1 MEKNN
6 KNRQNLT
13 LKGLGS
19 FAALARF
26 APAQAPKGLKSA
38 GDLTPL
44 LAFGLAA
51 CGGGGG
57 SSSSSPP
64 SNPPPPLVLP
74 DDVPLALYE
83 NHPTNKAV
91 YDATPQGQ
99 SAAEIDL
106 PADTADNNLF
116 RLSDDGRIW
125 WSASPDY
132 EAETDSDG
140 DGVYIIRINHP
151 HNAQGHTEIE
161 VTVQDV
167 EREISFE
174 QRENGENNATIYNF
188 RFEDVE
194 AVLPENEF
202 VQHILAGRIFSMPEQ
217 GTLILT
223 WSLATP
229 NSPDYGGEIPRG
241 EVTNTQQAIDK
252 YRENI
257 VRALS
262 EFERHT
268 NIKFVEVLESDNSIG
283 DIRFNILKNN
293 SGG

>member
-1 MEKNN
+1 M
-6 KNRQNLT
+6 
-13 LKGLGS
+13 
-19 FAALARF
+19 
-26 APAQAPKGLKSA
+26 
-38 GDLTPL
+38 
-44 LAFGLAA
+44 
-51 CGGGGG
+51 
-57 SSSSSPP
+57 
-64 SNPPPPLVLP
+64 
-74 DDVPLALYE
+74 
-83 NHPTNKAV
+83 
-91 YDATPQGQ
+91 
-99 SAAEIDL
+99 
-106 PADTADNNLF
+106 
-116 RLSDDGRIW
+116 
-125 WSASPDY
+125 
-132 EAETDSDG
+132 
-140 DGVYIIRINHP
+140 
-151 HNAQGHTEIE
+151 
-161 VTVQDV
+161 QDV

-241 EVTNTQQAIDK
+241 EVTKTQQAIDK

-268 NIKFVEVLESDNSIG
+268 NIKFAEVLESDNSIG

-293 SGG
+293 SRGQAGLGSHSFVNLGEDAPYRAYVHEIGHALGLTHPHLSGTTNPGFNIVDDRYVGDRRSIMANLTNLESLRPTDIEALQFLYGDENNPELNGVQAALAEI